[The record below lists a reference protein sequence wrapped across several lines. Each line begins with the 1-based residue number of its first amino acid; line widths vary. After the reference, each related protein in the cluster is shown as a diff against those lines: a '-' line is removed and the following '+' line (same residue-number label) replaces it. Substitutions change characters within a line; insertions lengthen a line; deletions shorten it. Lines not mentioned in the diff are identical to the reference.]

1 MIKKML
7 FFTLAMCATCFTIQ
21 AQTQAEIDGTSQ
33 ENIYFDHDSSALT
46 DGARQ
51 VLQEIVN
58 DADLNGNL
66 RLKLTGMTNS
76 IGSVEYNYKL
86 AERRVQAVKAYIES
100 KGGKIEDYKVFG
112 PLATSDS
119 CCICDVNENR
129 KVEIE
134 ITDVQILS
142 GVGYDF

>member
-1 MIKKML
+1 ML
-7 FFTLAMCATCFTIQ
+7 FSALLICAACFTTQ
-21 AQTQAEIDGTSQ
+21 AQSQAEIDGTSQ
-33 ENIYFDHDSSALT
+33 QNVYFDHDSAVLT
-46 DGARQ
+46 AGAIE

-66 RLKLTGMTNS
+66 RLKLTGMTNN

-86 AERRVQAVKAYIES
+86 AERRVKAVKEYIES

-112 PLATSDS
+112 PLAGSDS

-142 GVGYDF
+142 GVGYDFK